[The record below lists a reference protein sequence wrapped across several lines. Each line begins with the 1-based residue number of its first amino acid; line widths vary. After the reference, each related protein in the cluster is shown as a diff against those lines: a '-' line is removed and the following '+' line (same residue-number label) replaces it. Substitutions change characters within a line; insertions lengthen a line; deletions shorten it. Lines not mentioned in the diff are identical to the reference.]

1 MKNETFKKEKPMFQ
15 RIDTDIPAIELPLE
29 WRQELK
35 QSLLNVYGEHCLK
48 NEKTFDV
55 YAFTYPAEILII
67 ASFVGLNQSE
77 IPVTLF
83 LSADLNDKTEP
94 RKLFNNLLDNIAVF
108 FDQYFQNIHNEDWDE
123 FIYEWQEEVINRQT
137 FYYKVT
143 RENIALSLEA
153 ERLLNS

>member
-1 MKNETFKKEKPMFQ
+1 MFQ
-15 RIDTDIPAIELPLE
+15 RIDTEIPAIELPVE

-55 YAFTYPAEILII
+55 YAFTYPSELLII
-67 ASFVGLNQSE
+67 ASFVGLNQTE

-94 RKLFNNLLDNIAVF
+94 RKLFNSLLDNIAVF
-108 FDQYFQNIHNEDWDE
+108 FDQYFQNIDNEEWDE